1 MPTRYGA
8 LTFSARALNAN
19 TFRCE
24 ISPGVAASIELRLP
38 LSGRVLAVSVNGCDH
53 TDFDVY
59 SIVIKTTP
67 AGDHLPHYR
76 IVLIGIDASGALRD
90 R

>member
-8 LTFSARALNAN
+8 FTFSARALNAN
-19 TFRCE
+19 AFRCE
-24 ISPGVAASIELRLP
+24 IGPGVAASIELRLP
-38 LSGRVLAVSVNGCDH
+38 LSGRLLAVSVNGCDH

-67 AGDHLPHYR
+67 AEIICHTTGL
-76 IVLIGIDASGALRD
+76 S
-90 R
+90 